1 MNLSDRLLMNARKP
15 KGFLGS
21 VMIKKMNIGHLKM
34 TLWAL
39 EKLKIKNG
47 ATILDVG
54 CGGGKAIHL
63 MSQVAHNGRVFGID
77 YSEKSVQL
85 AARENAENIKH
96 GKVKIS
102 KASVSSLPFPDASF
116 DNVTSFESY
125 YFWPDLKND
134 MREILRVLKP
144 GGLLMIVA
152 EMYKNENFDEH
163 NKYYVKKLNMNY
175 MSKDEFIRLFE
186 SAGYVNTGTYEDV
199 EKGWICVIGAKPQ
212 AESNT

>member
-21 VMIKKMNIGHLKM
+21 VMIKRMNIGHLKM
-34 TLWAL
+34 TVWAL
-39 EKLKIKNG
+39 EKLNIKND
-47 ATILDVG
+47 ATVLDVG
-54 CGGGKAIHL
+54 CGGGKAIHF
-63 MSQVAHNGRVFGID
+63 MSQAAHNGRVFGID

-85 AARENAENIKH
+85 AAKENAENINK

-102 KASVSSLPFPDASF
+102 KASVSSLPFPEASF
-116 DNVTSFESY
+116 DNVTSFESF

-152 EMYKNENFDEH
+152 EMYKNEKFDEH
-163 NKYYVKKLNMNY
+163 NKEYVKKLNMNY
-175 MSKDEFIRLFE
+175 MSRDEFIELFE
-186 SAGYVNTGTYEDV
+186 STGYCGVKAYEDE
-199 EKGWICVIGAKPQ
+199 EKGWICITGAKAQ
-212 AESNT
+212 